1 MRPSLFWLFTSD
13 ILMPQMYDAAD
24 EQYVTEPSRR
34 QKKKKKKKTKI
45 GLALNILCGF
55 SADEIA
61 RAFLTDKEAI
71 YKRLQRARKKLRTEN
86 IKIVPPG
93 PFEMNSRLPAVL
105 MTLYLLYNEGYY
117 SAGRDMSIRR
127 DLCYEAMRLCSLLWK
142 TKKRIHQQ

>member
-1 MRPSLFWLFTSD
+1 MHCLPEAFQRTLRYGAPSSGEID
-13 ILMPQMYDAAD
+13 IDLSVKNIQDSELAMIFVVCHPCNPPEAQ
-24 EQYVTEPSRR
+24 
-34 QKKKKKKKTKI
+34 I

-93 PFEMNSRLPAVL
+93 PSEMNSRLPTVL
-105 MTLYLLYNEGYY
+105 MTLVFTL
-117 SAGRDMSIRR
+117 
-127 DLCYEAMRLCSLLWK
+127 
-142 TKKRIHQQ
+142 